1 MRRASLAALPLLA
14 IAAPA
19 WGQAASETKNT
30 AECHPAGGDDAFI
43 CIAETRTIIVQGGAL
58 TNAISENS
66 LSADVVM
73 LTDRPAER
81 VENALRELPNVQQ
94 FRRSDARSS
103 NPTSQGIT
111 LRGIGGNASSRA
123 ALFLDGVP
131 QADPFGGWIAWPGYD
146 ALPLHSALVTRGG
159 GSVGAGP
166 GAVAGTI
173 HLFSADPGNSLDL
186 TAVYG
191 SRNSVEG
198 KAVLGRELGDNGQLT
213 FSASYARGDGFVPI
227 IESQRGAVDGPAPY
241 EQAGAALRLV
251 APLGAQTE
259 IQANV
264 RAFTDQRERGFAF
277 GDNANS
283 GADASL
289 RLVGRGTWQWSAL
302 VYGQLRE
309 FSSSFASIADDRSS
323 AAQVLDQFAVPS
335 TGFGARAELRPPV
348 HPNAEL
354 RIGGDW
360 RHVDGETQENFFFQ
374 NGVPGRSR
382 RAGGTSET
390 IGAFAEL
397 SWDVSEILLLTG
409 GGRIDFW
416 SIDDGFR
423 REFEL
428 INPFP
433 GAVRSDDRF
442 ADRSGEEFTAQAGFA
457 YRAAPEWTL
466 RGSAYLGWRLPTL
479 NELYRPFRVGA
490 DATAAN
496 ELLAPERLKGA
507 EIGVDFDAGDRWSF
521 ALTGFYNRLEAGIAN
536 VTLGRGPGLFPGVG
550 FVSGAGVFRQ
560 RQNIDAIDNFGIEA
574 QVQFD
579 LTDSLSARAAY
590 SFVDA
595 TVRASG
601 SAAVLDGQRPA
612 QVAQHSGL
620 AELAWQ
626 DADDRG
632 SAALTLRYVGPQF
645 EDDVGSER
653 LAAAL
658 TLDAR
663 GEWQL
668 TDELALFGRIE
679 NLFDREIQAGISGD
693 GIIERAT
700 PRTLWFGLRARFE

>member
-1 MRRASLAALPLLA
+1 MCV
-14 IAAPA
+14 
-19 WGQAASETKNT
+19 
-30 AECHPAGGDDAFI
+30 AEA
-43 CIAETRTIIVQGGAL
+43 RTIVVQGGAL
-58 TNAISENS
+58 ANAKSENS
-66 LSADVVM
+66 LSTDIVA

-123 ALFLDGVP
+123 ALLLDGVP

-146 ALPLHSALVTRGG
+146 ALPLHSARVTRGG

-186 TAVYG
+186 TAGYG
-191 SRNSVEG
+191 SRSSFEA
-198 KAVLGRELGDNGQLT
+198 KAALGRELGDNGQLT
-213 FSASYARGDGFVPI
+213 FSASYARGDGFVPT
-227 IESQRGAVDGPAPY
+227 IESQRGAVDRPAPF

-251 APLGAQTE
+251 APLDAQTE
-259 IQANV
+259 VQANL
-264 RAFTDQRERGFAF
+264 RAFTDQRDRGFAF
-277 GDNANS
+277 SDNANS

-309 FSSSFASIADDRSS
+309 FSSRFASIADDRSS
-323 AAQVLDQFAVPS
+323 AVQVLDQFAVPS
-335 TGFGARAELRPPV
+335 TGVGARAELRPPV
-348 HPNAEL
+348 HPNVEL

-360 RHVDGETQENFFFQ
+360 RRVDGETQENFFFQ

-382 RAGGTSET
+382 RAGGTSDT
-390 IGAFAEL
+390 IGGFAEL
-397 SWDVSEILLLTG
+397 SWDVSDHLLLTG

-416 SIDDGFR
+416 SIDGGFR
-423 REFEL
+423 REIEL

-433 GAVRSDDRF
+433 GAVRSDDIF
-442 ADRSGEEFTAQAGFA
+442 GDRSGEEFTAQAGFA
-457 YRAAPEWTL
+457 FRVAPEWAL

-507 EIGVDFDAGDRWSF
+507 EIGVEFDAGDRSSF
-521 ALTGFYNRLEAGIAN
+521 ALNGFYNRLEAAIAN
-536 VTLGRGPGLFPGVG
+536 VTLGRGPGVFPGVG

-560 RQNIDAIDNFGIEA
+560 RLNVDAIDSYGIEA
-574 QVQFD
+574 QAKFD
-579 LTDSLSARAAY
+579 LTDRLSLSAAY

-595 TVRASG
+595 TVHASG
-601 SAAVLDGQRPA
+601 SAPALDGQRPA

-626 DADDRG
+626 DSDDRG

-645 EDDVGSER
+645 EDDLGSER
-653 LAAAL
+653 LADAL

-663 GEWQL
+663 GEWRL
-668 TDELALFGRIE
+668 AERLALFARVE

-693 GIIERAT
+693 GIIERAS
-700 PRTLWFGLRARFE
+700 PRTIWFGLRVRIE